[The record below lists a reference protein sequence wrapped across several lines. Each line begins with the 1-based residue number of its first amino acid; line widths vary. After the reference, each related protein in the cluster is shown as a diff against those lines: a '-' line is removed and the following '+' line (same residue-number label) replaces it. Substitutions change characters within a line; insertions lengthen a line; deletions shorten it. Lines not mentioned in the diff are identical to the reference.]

1 MRRTFTTEQEF
12 YDKFVEYIKHCE
24 DNHKMASIAGF
35 AVYAHIN
42 RDTFYESKKFYPE
55 VGGMIDDILE
65 DYTLNADIH
74 HVLKMFYLKCKF
86 RYNDH
91 NGENMKSSE
100 RVTIIDDLP
109 DGGKDE

>member
-1 MRRTFTTEQEF
+1 MKRKFENEQEF
-12 YDKFVEYIKHCE
+12 YDKFVEYIKYCE
-24 DNHKMASIAGF
+24 DHQRMASIAGF
-35 AVYAHIN
+35 AVYCKMN

-55 VGGMIDDILE
+55 AGSMIEDILE

-91 NGENMKSSE
+91 NGENMKSGE

-109 DGGKDE
+109 DGDNNE